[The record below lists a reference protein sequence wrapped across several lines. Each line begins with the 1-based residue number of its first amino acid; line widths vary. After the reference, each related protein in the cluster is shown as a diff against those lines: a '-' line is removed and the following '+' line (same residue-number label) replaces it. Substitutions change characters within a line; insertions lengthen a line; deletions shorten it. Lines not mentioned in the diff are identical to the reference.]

1 HLDRPTLPT
10 RRSSD
15 LAIASSIGYCL
26 PGSTRFAHACTRFAT
41 AAMSHPLHID
51 AHAARAARDRTHR
64 GFEVGGREI
73 RLLRLRDV
81 FELLAGN
88 SAHLARVRC
97 AAALLDTDRF
107 ANQHGCGR
115 GLQDEGEAAI
125 AVHRDDHGRRQSFLD
140 ALRLRI
146 ERFAELHDVHA
157 LLTERRTDRRARI
170 RLACRNLQLDVAS
183 DFLGHCIYSA
193 GRSARK
199 SSPVVLAVTF
209 RSPNETVGCRAL
221 GGGLW
226 PDKEAIASSAS
237 SPGPSAQWPLYAFS
251 TCEKSNSTGV
261 ERPRICTATC
271 RRFFS

>member
-1 HLDRPTLPT
+1 
-10 RRSSD
+10 
-15 LAIASSIGYCL
+15 
-26 PGSTRFAHACTRFAT
+26 
-41 AAMSHPLHID
+41 MSHPLHVD
-51 AHAARAARDRTHR
+51 AHAACAARDRAHR
-64 GFEVGGREI
+64 GLEIGRREI
-73 RLLRLRDV
+73 RLLHLGD
-81 FELLAGN
+81 FFQLLARSTTDLVG
-88 SAHLARVRC
+88 VRRT
-97 AAALLDTDRF
+97 AALFDAERL
-107 ANQHGCGR
+107 ANQHRCR
-115 GLQDEGEAAI
+115 RRFQDERKAAI
-125 AVHRDDHGRRQSFLD
+125 AVNRDDDGCRQTLLD
-140 ALRLRI
+140 VLRLRI

-221 GGGLW
+221 GAGLW
-226 PDKEAIASSAS
+226 SDKEAIASSAS